1 MNTRIGIVTGLA
13 LAAGTAGIA
22 SAQTP
27 DSPWGVAIYGGDS
40 VIDSGSLR
48 SPGGTTTLP
57 DLGTLNP
64 ALIGTP
70 GTLKYDK
77 LNYDDLFR
85 RRFDT
90 GVELNYSFNDNLQ
103 TFGRLGYESFEGRT
117 RRAAFFTPDS
127 GEPGVA
133 LRAHFADE
141 DSKSLELGSRYFW
154 PTGTPWEPYAGVSL
168 GATRLDATSADFSTA
183 DGGID
188 LHNVRFTRPSTVFS
202 QSLEAGV
209 EFNPNTNFGVRFSVD
224 ADHVGVPPSANDP
237 ALTALGY
244 DAAHDAE
251 AHWSFPVAIAAA
263 FHFG

>member
-1 MNTRIGIVTGLA
+1 
-13 LAAGTAGIA
+13 
-22 SAQTP
+22 
-27 DSPWGVAIYGGDS
+27 
-40 VIDSGSLR
+40 
-48 SPGGTTTLP
+48 
-57 DLGTLNP
+57 
-64 ALIGTP
+64 
-70 GTLKYDK
+70 LKYDK

-103 TFGRLGYESFEGRT
+103 TFGRLGYESFDGRT

-188 LHNVRFTRPSTVFS
+188 LHIRDPRPSS
-202 QSLEAGV
+202 
-209 EFNPNTNFGVRFSVD
+209 VRVSKRASNSTRTLTSVCGS
-224 ADHVGVPPSANDP
+224 VWMRITSACRRVRTI
-237 ALTALGY
+237 LR
-244 DAAHDAE
+244 
-251 AHWSFPVAIAAA
+251 
-263 FHFG
+263 